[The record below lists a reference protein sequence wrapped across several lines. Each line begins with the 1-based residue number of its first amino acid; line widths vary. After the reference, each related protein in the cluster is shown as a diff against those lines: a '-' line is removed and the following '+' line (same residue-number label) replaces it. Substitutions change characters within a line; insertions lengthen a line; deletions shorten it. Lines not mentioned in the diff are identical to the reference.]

1 MASSACS
8 LIVNY
13 GSFSPYFLHEVL
25 DGKKKGGRN
34 GTPADDMGGYEWSGH
49 AERALAYSCLVI
61 SHYTN
66 IYEASPRQP
75 CARSERPSLFLSVFF
90 PLAP

>member
-1 MASSACS
+1 MASCACF

-13 GSFSPYFLHEVL
+13 GSFSLYFLHEVL

-34 GTPADDMGGYEWSGH
+34 GTLADDMGGYEWSGH
-49 AERALAYSCLVI
+49 AERALAFSCLVI

-66 IYEASPRQP
+66 IYEASPDSRVRALNG
-75 CARSERPSLFLSVFF
+75 CLFFLSVFF
-90 PLAP
+90 PLAS